1 MDSFF
6 MILMVVAVIV
16 AILSIIEK
24 YITRNLYRQRY
35 ELNKNGY
42 IKIMVP
48 GVPLPCYIYRS
59 HQSDFFKNIPVEV
72 HALYEKRIIPTHV
85 SAAIQKR
92 LKNTKHSAQDIF
104 TVGDP
109 INSIV
114 KTISNGICMINES
127 DPTQSDV
134 QAKWK
139 IYAPMGY
146 KVNCFVDDNY
156 LYIM

>member
-6 MILMVVAVIV
+6 ILLMVVAVIV
-16 AILSIIEK
+16 AILAIIEK
-24 YITRNLYRQRY
+24 HITRNLYRQRY

-48 GVPLPCYIYRS
+48 GVPLPCYVYRS
-59 HQSDFFKNIPVEV
+59 RQSEFFKNIPDDVR
-72 HALYEKRIIPTHV
+72 ALYEKRIIPIHV
-85 SAAIQKR
+85 STAIQKR

-114 KTISNGICMINES
+114 KTISNNINLLKRHS
-127 DPTQSDV
+127 FIGKT
-134 QAKWK
+134 
-139 IYAPMGY
+139 I
-146 KVNCFVDDNY
+146 
-156 LYIM
+156 

>member
-1 MDSFF
+1 MV
-6 MILMVVAVIV
+6 LMVIAVIV
-16 AILSIIEK
+16 AILAIIEK
-24 YITRNLYRQRY
+24 IITKNLYRQRY

-48 GVPLPCYIYRS
+48 DVPLPCYVYRS
-59 HQSDFFKNIPVEV
+59 RQSDFFKDISPEV
-72 HALYEKRIIPTHV
+72 HALYEKRIIPIHV
-85 SAAIQKR
+85 SVAIQKR
-92 LKNTKHSAQDIF
+92 IKNTKHSAHDIF

-114 KTISNGICMINES
+114 KTVSNGIGIINDS
-127 DPTQSDV
+127 DPTQSDT

-139 IYAPMGY
+139 IYSPIGY
-146 KVNCFVDDNY
+146 KVNCFVDSNY

>member
-6 MILMVVAVIV
+6 LVLMIVAIIV
-16 AILSIIEK
+16 AILAIIEK
-24 YITRNLYRQRY
+24 LITKNLYRQRY
-35 ELNKNGY
+35 ALNKNGY

-48 GVPLPCYIYRS
+48 DVPLPCYIYRS
-59 HQSDFFKNIPVEV
+59 RQSEFFKSIPPEV
-72 HALYEKRIIPTHV
+72 HALYEKRIIPIHV
-85 SAAIQKR
+85 SVAIQKR
-92 LKNTKHSAQDIF
+92 IKNTKHCAQDIF

-114 KTISNGICMINES
+114 KTVSNGIGIINES
-127 DPTQSDV
+127 DPTQSDT

-139 IYAPMGY
+139 IYSPIGY
-146 KVNCFVDDNY
+146 KVNCFVDSNY

>member
-1 MDSFF
+1 
-6 MILMVVAVIV
+6 MIVAVVV
-16 AILSIIEK
+16 AILAIIEK
-24 YITRNLYRQRY
+24 LITKNLYRQRY

-59 HQSDFFKNIPVEV
+59 RQSEFFNNIPSDV
-72 HALYEKRIIPTHV
+72 HPLYEKRIIPIHISV
-85 SAAIQKR
+85 SIQKR
-92 LKNTKHSAQDIF
+92 IKNTKCSAQDIF
-104 TVGDP
+104 TAGDP

-114 KTISNGICMINES
+114 KTISNGMGIINDS

-139 IYAPMGY
+139 IYKPIGY
-146 KVNCFVDDNY
+146 KVNCFTDNRY

>member
-6 MILMVVAVIV
+6 LVLMIVAIIV
-16 AILSIIEK
+16 AILAIIEK
-24 YITRNLYRQRY
+24 LITKNLYRQRY

-42 IKIMVP
+42 IKITVP
-48 GVPLPCYIYRS
+48 DVPLPCYIYRS
-59 HQSDFFKNIPVEV
+59 RQSEFFKNIPPEV
-72 HALYEKRIIPTHV
+72 HALYEKRIIPIHV
-85 SAAIQKR
+85 SVAIQKR
-92 LKNTKHSAQDIF
+92 IKNTKHCAQDIF

-114 KTISNGICMINES
+114 KTVSNGIGIINES
-127 DPTQSDV
+127 DPTQSDI

-139 IYAPMGY
+139 IYSPIGY
-146 KVNCFVDDNY
+146 KVNCFVDSNY